1 MASSATLV
9 QIPTKQTFKVSCAD
23 VTVGT
28 YATNGVTVTPAQ
40 LGLSTV
46 YFAIA
51 TVKSVSGTV
60 NVAHAYYDV
69 ANSKIKV
76 FDETPA
82 LGCLEASDAS
92 DFTGLVLRVV
102 AFGA

>member
-60 NVAHAYYDV
+60 NVAQAYYDV

-82 LGCLEASDAS
+82 EASNAS

>member
-1 MASSATLV
+1 M
-9 QIPTKQTFKVSCAD
+9 SCAD

-51 TVKSVSGTV
+51 TVKSVSGTDDV
-60 NVAHAYYDV
+60 NVAQAYYDV
-69 ANSKIKV
+69 VNSKIKV

-82 LGCLEASDAS
+82 EAANAS
-92 DFTGLVLRVV
+92 DFTNLVLRVV

>member
-60 NVAHAYYDV
+60 NVYRVAQAYYDV

-82 LGCLEASDAS
+82 EALNDS

>member
-1 MASSATLV
+1 MASSSTLV

-28 YATNGVTVTPAQ
+28 YAAGGVTVTPAQ

-46 YFAIA
+46 FFAIA

-60 NVAHAYYDV
+60 NVAQAYYNVED
-69 ANSKIKV
+69 SKIKV

-82 LGCLEASDAS
+82 EAAGAS
-92 DFTGLVLRVV
+92 DFTGLVLRIV
-102 AFGA
+102 AYGA

>member
-1 MASSATLV
+1 M
-9 QIPTKQTFKVSCAD
+9 SCAD

-60 NVAHAYYDV
+60 NVAQAYYDV
-69 ANSKIKV
+69 VNSKIKV
-76 FDETPA
+76 FNGTPA
-82 LGCLEASDAS
+82 EIDMPTKEAANAS